1 MLRLSKKTDY
11 AIILLT
17 HLGGANNPV
26 SAQEISN
33 SYSLPYPMI
42 ANILKNLVSSGLI
55 VSSRGHRG
63 GYMLSRPPENINLS
77 EIINATDNPFK
88 LVECCKD
95 EYTCKV
101 HDQCPTKT
109 PLLVLHSKIQQFFEE
124 TTLFSIIKQ
133 TNLNSFFTES
143 NYEIT
148 DLS

>member
-17 HLGGANNPV
+17 HLGGTNEPV
-26 SAQEISN
+26 SAQEISK
-33 SYSLPYPMI
+33 SYSLPHPMI

-55 VSSRGHRG
+55 VSSRGKLG
-63 GYMLSRPPENINLS
+63 GYMLSRSAENINLS

-101 HDQCPTKT
+101 HNQCPTKT
-109 PLLVLHSKIQQFFEE
+109 PLLFLHSKIQKFLEE

-133 TNLNSFFTES
+133 TNLNYFFTES

>member
-55 VSSRGHRG
+55 VSSRGQRG
-63 GYMLSRPPENINLS
+63 GYMLSRSAENINLS
-77 EIINATDNPFK
+77 EIINATDSPFK

-101 HDQCPTKT
+101 HNQCPTKT
-109 PLLVLHSKIQQFFEE
+109 PLLVLHSKIRQFFEE